1 MGEDA
6 RRLIPAVGSLLADP
20 GVKEAARGYPQL
32 LVSRVLGELAARLR
46 EELERGEQVADPA
59 AWIRG
64 RLPAAL
70 RGARFPL
77 RRVYNATGVVLH
89 TNLGRAPLAPSA
101 LEAVTAAAT
110 GYCNLEFDLEAGERG
125 TRYVHAVGLLRLL
138 TGAEDA
144 LVVNNNAAAV
154 LLCLAA
160 LARDREVVVSR
171 GELVEIGGGFRIPE
185 VMAQSGAHLVEVG
198 TTNRTRRGDYERAIG
213 PQTALLLK
221 VHRSNFRMEG
231 FVSEVEWPE
240 LVELGRSRGIP
251 VMFDLGSGC
260 LFDLAGEGVGDEP
273 VVPRVV
279 ARGGDLV
286 TFSGDKLLG
295 GPQAG
300 IIVGRAELVA
310 RLRSHPLLRAM
321 RVDKMTLAALSATLA
336 LYLEPDPAANIPV
349 LASLRADPD
358 RLRRRAERLRRLI
371 RRRLLPGA
379 PGELRVVPARSTPG
393 GGSLPGVELPGYAVA
408 VCSPRGASRLAE
420 ALRGAAVPVL
430 GRVQGEQVLL
440 DVRTLADG
448 ELPGVADQVAA
459 VLNAEVSQWST
470 SSLTNRR

>member
-1 MGEDA
+1 VGEDA
-6 RRLIPAVGSLLADP
+6 RRLIPAVGSLLVDP

-46 EELERGEQVADPA
+46 AELERGVRVADPA
-59 AWIRG
+59 AWIRE

-70 RGARFPL
+70 RDARYPL

-89 TNLGRAPLAPSA
+89 TNLGRAPLAAPA
-101 LEAVTAAAT
+101 LDAVVAAAA

-125 TRYVHAVGLLRLL
+125 SRYVHAVGLLKLV

-185 VMAQSGAHLVEVG
+185 VMAQSGARLVEVG
-198 TTNRTRRGDYERAIG
+198 TTNRTRRADYERAIG
-213 PQTALLLK
+213 PDTALLLK
-221 VHRSNFRMEG
+221 VHRSNFRMDG
-231 FVSEVEWPE
+231 FVSEVSWPE
-240 LVELGRSRGIP
+240 LVDLGRERGIP

-260 LFDLAGEGVGDEP
+260 LFDLAGAGVGDEP

-279 ARGGDLV
+279 AQGGDLI

-300 IIVGRAELVA
+300 IILGRQDIVA
-310 RLRSHPLLRAM
+310 RLRRHPLLRAL

-336 LYLEPDPAANIPV
+336 LYLEPDPAAHIPV
-349 LASLRADPD
+349 LASLVADPA

-371 RRRLLPGA
+371 RRRLRPGA
-379 PGELRVVPARSTPG
+379 PVDLRVVPSTSAPG

-408 VCSPRGASRLAE
+408 VSVPRGAAWLAARLRDAP
-420 ALRGAAVPVL
+420 VPVV

-440 DVRTLADG
+440 DVRALADA

-459 VLNAEVSQWST
+459 VLNAEVP
-470 SSLTNRR
+470 

>member
-20 GVKEAARGYPQL
+20 GVREAARGYPQL

-46 EELERGEQVADPA
+46 GELERGARVADPA
-59 AWIRG
+59 AWIRE

-70 RGARFPL
+70 RDARYPL

-89 TNLGRAPLAPSA
+89 TNLGRAPLAAAA
-101 LEAVTAAAT
+101 LEAVVAAAG

-125 TRYVHAVGLLRLL
+125 SRYVHAVGLLKLV

-185 VMAQSGAHLVEVG
+185 VMAQSGARLVEVG
-198 TTNRTRRGDYERAIG
+198 TTNRTCRADFERAIG
-213 PQTALLLK
+213 PDTALLLK

-231 FVSEVEWPE
+231 FVSEMSWPE
-240 LVELGRSRGIP
+240 LVELGRARGIP

-260 LFDLAGEGVGDEP
+260 LFDLAGAGVGDEP
-273 VVPRVV
+273 VVPQVV
-279 ARGGDLV
+279 AQGGDLI

-300 IIVGRAELVA
+300 IILGRQDIVA
-310 RLRSHPLLRAM
+310 RLRRHPLLRAL

-336 LYLEPDPAANIPV
+336 LYLEPDPAAHIPV
-349 LASLRADPD
+349 LASLVADPA
-358 RLRRRAERLRRLI
+358 RLRGRAERLRRLI
-371 RRRLLPGA
+371 RRRLLPSASGDLA
-379 PGELRVVPARSTPG
+379 VVPSPSTSG

-408 VCSPRGASRLAE
+408 ISVPQGAAWLA
-420 ALRGAAVPVL
+420 AKLRGAPVPVV
-430 GRVQGEQVLL
+430 GRVKGEQVLL

-448 ELPGVADQVAA
+448 ELAGVADQVAA
-459 VLNAEVSQWST
+459 VLNAEVP
-470 SSLTNRR
+470 

>member
-46 EELERGEQVADPA
+46 GELERGERVADPA
-59 AWIRG
+59 AWIRD

-70 RGARFPL
+70 RRARYPL

-89 TNLGRAPLAPSA
+89 TNLGRAPLAPPA
-101 LEAVTAAAT
+101 LEAVAAAAA

-125 TRYVHAVGLLRLL
+125 SRYVHAVELLRLL

-171 GELVEIGGGFRIPE
+171 GELVEIGGGFRIPD
-185 VMAQSGAHLVEVG
+185 VMAQSGARLVEVG
-198 TTNRTRRGDYERAIG
+198 TTNRTRVADYERAIG
-213 PQTALLLK
+213 PETALLLK

-231 FVSEVEWPE
+231 FVSEVGWPE

-260 LFDLAGEGVGDEP
+260 LFDLAGAGVGEEP

-279 ARGGDLV
+279 AQGGDLV

-300 IIVGRAELVA
+300 IIVGRAGVVD
-310 RLRSHPLLRAM
+310 RLRRHPLLRAL
-321 RVDKMTLAALSATLA
+321 RVDKMTLAALSATLV
-336 LYLEPDPAANIPV
+336 LYLEPDPAAHIPV
-349 LASLRADPD
+349 LASLTADPG
-358 RLRRRAERLRRLI
+358 RLRGRAERLRRLI

-379 PGELRVVPARSTPG
+379 PGELGVVPARSTPG

-408 VCSPRGASRLAE
+408 VRSPRGASRLAA

-440 DVRTLADG
+440 DVRTLADA
-448 ELPGVADQVAA
+448 ELPGVADQVAS
-459 VLNAEVSQWST
+459 VLNAEVP
-470 SSLTNRR
+470 RGG